1 MMPGFHV
8 LGLGDPLR
16 GNSFRMMQNLVTD
29 FVFVE
34 TINESFRYFHKQPP
48 MQIITFQGDLY
59 SPDPAQDSD
68 GGGRTRKCAVRNA
81 SMIGH
86 RREDCGTRVRDSCAR
101 ASLPT
106 LPLPGCWPRRGAGQ
120 RDLLLRPLRAQRR
133 KDGPQRSCLTDA
145 RARNDDGL
153 ASVIL
158 QSARSYFRCQGCVT
172 FWIRGLQVSLTKT
185 KDKVFWSGRL
195 NL

>member
-1 MMPGFHV
+1 
-8 LGLGDPLR
+8 
-16 GNSFRMMQNLVTD
+16 
-29 FVFVE
+29 
-34 TINESFRYFHKQPP
+34 

-59 SPDPAQDSD
+59 FPDPPQDSD
-68 GGGRTRKCAVRNA
+68 GGERTRKCAVRNA

-133 KDGPQRSCLTDA
+133 KDGPQRSRVTDA
-145 RARNDDGL
+145 RWDRRRFSLSYASIGSKLLSMPGLRHILDSRLAGVANQNEGQSVLVRAAELINAGAFAR
-153 ASVIL
+153 
-158 QSARSYFRCQGCVT
+158 F
-172 FWIRGLQVSLTKT
+172 
-185 KDKVFWSGRL
+185 
-195 NL
+195 